1 MHEIHETHEIRRR
14 ARASRVSGFRIAFV
28 YFVCFVVFVPFVV
41 GPTAQGPMFRGGI
54 ETVHVTVT
62 VTDENGRLIT
72 GLTKNDFEVFEDGQR
87 VPVTQFTDKRVPVS
101 LGLLLDVSDSMLG
114 QPIEDARGA
123 LDRFVGD
130 LLEAGDE
137 AFVASFN
144 HAPRIVAMWTQ
155 PPSALRGRLDEVK
168 PTGGTA
174 IYDAL
179 VAAAPFFNKRQ
190 HTRAALIVISDGA
203 DTASDYTLIQAR
215 DAVRRTDPFIY
226 AVAIDSGDKRR
237 VSTRVNPDALREIT
251 IPSGGYTE
259 VIHSS
264 ADLAPATERIAN
276 ELNHQYSLGYTP
288 HKSPDGKW
296 RSIRVRVKNDRP
308 GLEAGPYFARARRGY
323 FAVPRMPRS

>member
-1 MHEIHETHEIRRR
+1 MPHAQCRTQTRRR
-14 ARASRVSGFRIAFV
+14 RPSRQLVVAASALCLHLAFCILHDGAAAQSPAFRS
-28 YFVCFVVFVPFVV
+28 
-41 GPTAQGPMFRGGI
+41 GI

-62 VTDENGRLIT
+62 VTDANGRLIT
-72 GLTKNDFEVFEDGQR
+72 DMAKDSFEVFEDGQP
-87 VPVTQFTDKRVPVS
+87 VAVTQFSDKRVPVS
-101 LGLLLDVSDSMLG
+101 LGVLLDVSDSMLG
-114 QPIEDARGA
+114 HPIEDARGA

-130 LLEAGDE
+130 LLQPGDE

-144 HAPRIVAMWTQ
+144 HSPRIVSPWTQ
-155 PPSALRGRLDEVK
+155 PPSALRGALNETK

-179 VAAAPFFNKRQ
+179 VATATLFNKRQ

-215 DAVRRTDPFIY
+215 DVVRRTDPFIY

-237 VSTRVNPDALREIT
+237 VSTRVNPEALREIT
-251 IPSGGYTE
+251 GPSGGYTE

-276 ELNHQYSLGYTP
+276 ELNRQYTLGYTP
-288 HKSPDGKW
+288 NKPPDGKW
-296 RSIRVRVKNDRP
+296 RSIRVRIKDQ
-308 GLEAGPYFARARRGY
+308 EYYARARRGY
-323 FAVPRMPRS
+323 FAVPRSPSS

>member
-1 MHEIHETHEIRRR
+1 M
-14 ARASRVSGFRIAFV
+14 S
-28 YFVCFVVFVPFVV
+28 YFVSFVLVPFVPFVLF
-41 GPTAQGPMFRGGI
+41 AQRPMFQAGI

-62 VTDENGRLIT
+62 VTDANGRLIT
-72 GLTKNDFEVFEDGQR
+72 GLSKDNFEVFEDGQP
-87 VPVTQFTDKRVPVS
+87 VVVTQFSDKRVPVS
-101 LGLLLDVSDSMLG
+101 LGLLLDISDSMLG

-130 LLEAGDE
+130 LLETGDE

-144 HAPRIVAMWTQ
+144 HSPRIVSMWTQ
-155 PPSALRGRLDEVK
+155 PPESLRGALEGVK

-179 VAAAPFFNKRQ
+179 VATASLFNKRQ

-203 DTASDYTLIQAR
+203 DTASDYTLIRAR
-215 DAVRRTDPFIY
+215 DVIRRTDPFIY

-251 IPSGGYTE
+251 GPSGGYTE

-276 ELNHQYSLGYTP
+276 ELNRQYTLGYTP
-288 HKSPDGKW
+288 NKPPDGNW
-296 RSIRVRVKNDRP
+296 RSIRVRIKDN
-308 GLEAGPYFARARRGY
+308 EYYARARRGY
-323 FAVPRMPRS
+323 FAVPRSPSS